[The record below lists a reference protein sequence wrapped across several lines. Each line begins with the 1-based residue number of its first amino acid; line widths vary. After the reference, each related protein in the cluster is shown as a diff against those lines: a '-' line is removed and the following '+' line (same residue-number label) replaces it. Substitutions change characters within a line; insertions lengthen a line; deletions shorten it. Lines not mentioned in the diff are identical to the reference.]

1 MSAAKIVAVTGG
13 AGSGKSAFSL
23 TYALKLGRQ
32 RYFLA
37 CAEAADS
44 EMAAKIA
51 AHRRE
56 REGAF
61 TTIEEPLNLAGA
73 IATIPSAGPDRVL
86 LWDCLTLW
94 LSNCLMAGLTT
105 EQILSGL
112 EAVLVQLRHLGCP
125 VVVVTNEIGMGLVP
139 MAPESRRFRD
149 LAGKAGQLLAAAADE
164 AYLVVLGRA
173 LPLATASELLA
184 QRPASLEEAKD
195 D

>member
-1 MSAAKIVAVTGG
+1 MTAAKIVVVTGG

-23 TYALKLGRQ
+23 AYALKLGCH

-37 CAEAADS
+37 CAEAADG

-51 AHRRE
+51 AHKKE
-56 REGAF
+56 RDGAF
-61 TTIEEPLNLAGA
+61 TTIEEPIDLAAA
-73 IATIPSAGPDRVL
+73 IATIPRETEGRVL

-94 LSNCLMAGLTT
+94 LSNCLMAGMTT
-105 EQILSGL
+105 DKILSRL
-112 EAVLVQLRHLGCP
+112 EAVLVQLRRLGCP

-139 MAPESRRFRD
+139 LAAESRRFRN

-173 LPLATASELLA
+173 VPLATVAEIAGQSVPRHRQPREV
-184 QRPASLEEAKD
+184 
-195 D
+195 